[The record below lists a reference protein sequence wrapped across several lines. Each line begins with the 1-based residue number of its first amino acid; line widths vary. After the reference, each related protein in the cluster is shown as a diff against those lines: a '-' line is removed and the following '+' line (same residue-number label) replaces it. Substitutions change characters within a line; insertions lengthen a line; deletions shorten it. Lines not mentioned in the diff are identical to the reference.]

1 MSRCTHKEVGCK
13 VAIRKHYGAK
23 PDGAFELFG
32 RDGEGGPSGHASAK
46 SQRYENVEPHS
57 RYTHVKVEP
66 QSNLSRTSVEPQSNR
81 RYKLPTLSQHT
92 YRHSVPLHRLSRQ
105 LT

>member
-1 MSRCTHKEVGCK
+1 MEVGCK

-23 PDGAFELFG
+23 PDGALELFD
-32 RDGEGGPSGHASAK
+32 RDGKGGPSGHASAK

-66 QSNLSRTSVEPQSNR
+66 QSSVMTSVEPQSN
-81 RYKLPTLSQHT
+81 
-92 YRHSVPLHRLSRQ
+92 LSRTVDTSCRRSRST
-105 LT
+105 LIGILFRCIAYRVN

>member
-23 PDGAFELFG
+23 PDRAFELFD

-46 SQRYENVEPHS
+46 SHRYENVEPHS

-66 QSNLSRTSVEPQSNR
+66 QSNLSSNLSRTSVEP
-81 RYKLPTLSQHT
+81 
-92 YRHSVPLHRLSRQ
+92 
-105 LT
+105 